1 MGGVLRVLANGA
13 DRPED
18 PASLRHTR
26 RDLSTAY
33 AELVESLTAE
43 EPGDRPQDAE
53 AVLGWLNDIRY
64 MSNVEALIALGEG
77 SEVEL
82 KSSLHHA
89 YESLP
94 GKPESEVKKDLRL
107 AVTKTIAAFLNSE
120 GGTLLIGIGDKGDL
134 LGIEADLPY
143 LKKRDLDSWFLE
155 LKDVVT
161 AALGKEIWASVQVT
175 LVLHGEATVAV
186 VRCQRR
192 VVETWHRKD
201 GKQVLYVR
209 AGNGTIDVDGP
220 KLVKYV
226 REHWPA

>member
-1 MGGVLRVLANGA
+1 M
-13 DRPED
+13 
-18 PASLRHTR
+18 
-26 RDLSTAY
+26 
-33 AELVESLTAE
+33 
-43 EPGDRPQDAE
+43 
-53 AVLGWLNDIRY
+53 
-64 MSNVEALIALGEG
+64 LIE
-77 SEVEL
+77 
-82 KSSLHHA
+82 
-89 YESLP
+89 
-94 GKPESEVKKDLRL
+94 
-107 AVTKTIAAFLNSE
+107 
-120 GGTLLIGIGDKGDL
+120 IGDKGDL

-192 VVETWHRKD
+192 VVKTWHRKD

-220 KLVKYV
+220 NPSYS
-226 REHWPA
+226 RSPMS